1 MAIITDPDDLN
12 QGVEVTIDPTLKTI
26 TLNIAGNLSAD
37 GVTGQCLY
45 SFLKIQWRDD
55 PVLIAYD
62 FPQVSITP
70 EKFEFIDGW
79 KPANEQ
85 TRTLLRFAGWREI
98 DDTGVLNR
106 EYTCP
111 VTLGEIDLADTAYY
125 AFASDTNKTDFD
137 FSGPVNQGIQT
148 FSDGT
153 GGAAFDKRNEVLSLF
168 IRTQGK
174 LYGQSTSTAI
184 GLSSIDYKAD
194 RYPLNEADDLKINV
208 SDNDIDTLAPYTGM
222 SITYG
227 PASRVIGG
235 ASYDFDVV
243 IEGNGGTAQEIYNF
257 VQRQLRKSTDIDA
270 NLSGVIGELA
280 DELLEFVGDTL
291 KTKQG
296 VYIDNFNASDT
307 NNIIFVDDSGT
318 EVTFPF
324 VSTGRFVFNI
334 NLQNDPSAIFKLFF
348 ADTYGTPSAE
358 VVEDNDG
365 NPIEATIGG
374 AARLDFTY
382 DYDGN
387 NQGGRSPGTDRPVI
401 AVAIGLETGQ
411 YVQASGTIIRAGDQV
426 LSLVS
431 ALERNYANP

>member
-1 MAIITDPDDLN
+1 MAIINDPDDLN
-12 QGVEVTIDPTLKTI
+12 QGVEVTINPTAKTI
-26 TLNIAGNLSAD
+26 ALNLAGNLSDD
-37 GVTGQCLY
+37 GVTGQALY
-45 SFLKIQWRDD
+45 SFLKEEWRSDNT
-55 PVLIAYD
+55 LIAYD

-70 EKFEFIDGW
+70 EQFEFIDDWTPG
-79 KPANEQ
+79 NEQ
-85 TRTLLRFAGWREI
+85 TRTLIRNAGWREI
-98 DDTGVLNR
+98 TEAGDIKR
-106 EYTCP
+106 EYTGI
-111 VTLGEIDLADTAYY
+111 VSLGDIDLADTAYY
-125 AFASDTNKTDFD
+125 AFTSDANKIDFD

-148 FSDGT
+148 FGDLSNGN
-153 GGAAFDKRNEVLSLF
+153 FDKRGEELSVF

-174 LYGQSTSTAI
+174 LYGLSTTTDI
-184 GLSSIDYKAD
+184 GVSQITYITYRFPLS
-194 RYPLNEADDLKINV
+194 EADDLKINTT
-208 SDNDIDTLAPYTGM
+208 DNDIDTLAPYTGM

-227 PASRVIGG
+227 AASRVIGG
-235 ASYDFDVV
+235 VSYDFDVV

-257 VQRQLRKSTDIDA
+257 VQRQLRKPTDIDA
-270 NLSGVIGELA
+270 GAGTVIGELA

-296 VYIDNFNASDT
+296 VYIDNFNAADT
-307 NNIIFVDDSGT
+307 NNIIFVDDNGT

-324 VSTGRFVFNI
+324 VSTGRLVFNV

-358 VVEDNDG
+358 VVQDNDG
-365 NPIEATIGG
+365 NPIEATING
-374 AARLDFTY
+374 ADRLDFTY

-387 NQGGRSPGTDRPVI
+387 SQGGRTPGTDRPVI

>member
-12 QGVEVTIDPTLKTI
+12 QGVEVTIDPSAKTI
-26 TLNIAGNLSAD
+26 TLNIAGNLSDD
-37 GVTGQCLY
+37 GVTGQALY
-45 SFLKIQWRDD
+45 SFLKEEWRTDNT
-55 PVLIAYD
+55 LIAYD

-70 EKFEFIDGW
+70 EQFEFIDDWTPGD
-79 KPANEQ
+79 EQ
-85 TRTLLRFAGWREI
+85 TRTLIRNAGWREI
-98 DDTGVLNR
+98 TEAGDIKR
-106 EYTCP
+106 EYTGI
-111 VTLGEIDLADTAYY
+111 VSLGDIDLADTAYY
-125 AFASDTNKTDFD
+125 AFTSDVNKIDFD

-148 FSDGT
+148 FGDVSNGN
-153 GGAAFDKRNEVLSLF
+153 FDKRGEELSVF

-174 LYGQSTSTAI
+174 LYGLSTTTDI
-184 GLSSIDYKAD
+184 GVSQITYITYRFPLS
-194 RYPLNEADDLKINV
+194 EADDLKINTT
-208 SDNDIDTLAPYTGM
+208 DNDIDTQLPYTGM

-227 PASRVIGG
+227 AASRVIGG
-235 ASYDFDVV
+235 VSYDFDVV

-257 VQRQLRKSTDIDA
+257 VQRQLRKPTDIDDG
-270 NLSGVIGELA
+270 SGTVIGELA

-307 NNIIFVDDSGT
+307 NNIIFVDDNGT

-348 ADTYGTPSAE
+348 EDTYGSPAAE

-365 NPIEATIGG
+365 NPIEATING

-387 NQGGRSPGTDRPVI
+387 NQGGRTPGTDRPVI

-426 LSLVS
+426 LSLVA

>member
-1 MAIITDPDDLN
+1 MAIINDPDDLN
-12 QGVEVTIDPTLKTI
+12 QGVEVTIDPSAKTI
-26 TLNIAGNLSAD
+26 TLNIAGNLSDD
-37 GVTGQCLY
+37 GVTGQALY
-45 SFLKIQWRDD
+45 SFLKEEWRTDNT
-55 PVLIAYD
+55 LIAYD

-70 EKFEFIDGW
+70 EQFEFIDDWTPG
-79 KPANEQ
+79 NEQ
-85 TRTLLRFAGWREI
+85 TRTLIRNAGWREI
-98 DDTGVLNR
+98 TEAGDIKR
-106 EYTCP
+106 EYTGI
-111 VTLGEIDLADTAYY
+111 VSLGDIDLADTAYY
-125 AFASDTNKTDFD
+125 AFTSDANKIDFD

-148 FSDGT
+148 FGDLSNGN
-153 GGAAFDKRNEVLSLF
+153 FDKRGEELSVF

-174 LYGQSTSTAI
+174 LYGLSTTTDI
-184 GLSSIDYKAD
+184 GVSQITYITYRFPLS
-194 RYPLNEADDLKINV
+194 EADDLKINTT
-208 SDNDIDTLAPYTGM
+208 DNDIDTQLPYTGM

-227 PASRVIGG
+227 AASRVIGG
-235 ASYDFDVV
+235 VSYDFDVV

-257 VQRQLRKSTDIDA
+257 VQRQLRKPTDIDDG
-270 NLSGVIGELA
+270 SGTVIGELA

-307 NNIIFVDDSGT
+307 NNIIFVDDNGT

-348 ADTYGTPSAE
+348 EDTYGSPSAQ

-365 NPIEATIGG
+365 NPIEATING

-387 NQGGRSPGTDRPVI
+387 NQGGRTPGTDRPVI